1 MSYLLEALKKAEED
15 RLRLDDTPESLQLVA
30 PSKSSL
36 PMGLIAL
43 VIIVLLA
50 TLFKLFSQPS
60 DQSLSEPLSEQVN
73 PLSNQPI
80 VDSTD
85 AVKFVELNESVVS
98 NNTNEYVLKNG
109 ETLIQPENTQ
119 DQQAAVLSKQAPE
132 SIAQY
137 QPAVTEINSDQARQL
152 AELSAQEL
160 NKIPSLSL
168 ESHLYSTVAEYS
180 SVVINGQNYS
190 EDDLLSLGVVLSKIN
205 ANGIVISVDGILVE
219 LPKGITWMSTSY
231 AK

>member
-15 RLRLDDTPESLQLVA
+15 RLKLDDTPESLQLVA
-30 PSKSSL
+30 HSKSSL
-36 PMGLIAL
+36 PVGLIVL

-50 TLFKLFSQPS
+50 TLVKLFSQPS
-60 DQSLSEPLSEQVN
+60 GPQVN
-73 PLSNQPI
+73 ELPVES
-80 VDSTD
+80 VTDS
-85 AVKFVELNESVVS
+85 ANVIESVESNESVVS
-98 NNTNEYVLKNG
+98 NKSSQYVLKNG
-109 ETLIQPENTQ
+109 ETLIQPENIQ
-119 DQQAAVLSKQAPE
+119 NQQPIISSQQASQ
-132 SIAQY
+132 SIDQS
-137 QPAVTEINSDQARQL
+137 QPAVAKINSDQPRQL

-190 EDDLLSLGVVLSKIN
+190 EGELLSLGVVLNKIN
-205 ANGIVISVDGILVE
+205 SNGIVISVDGILVE

>member
-15 RLRLDDTPESLQLVA
+15 RLKLDDTPESLQLVA
-30 PSKSSL
+30 HSKSSL
-36 PMGLIAL
+36 PVGLIVL

-50 TLFKLFSQPS
+50 TLVKLFSQPS
-60 DQSLSEPLSEQVN
+60 GSQVN
-73 PLSNQPI
+73 ELPAES
-80 VDSTD
+80 VTDS
-85 AVKFVELNESVVS
+85 ANVIESVESNESVVS
-98 NNTNEYVLKNG
+98 DKSSQYVLKNG
-109 ETLIQPENTQ
+109 ETLIQPENIQ
-119 DQQAAVLSKQAPE
+119 NQQPIMSSQQVPQV
-132 SIAQY
+132 IARS
-137 QPAVTEINSDQARQL
+137 QPAVAKINSDQPRQL

-190 EDDLLSLGVVLSKIN
+190 EGDLLSLGVVLNKIN
-205 ANGIVISVDGILVE
+205 ANGIVVSVDNILVE

>member
-1 MSYLLEALKKAEED
+1 
-15 RLRLDDTPESLQLVA
+15 V
-30 PSKSSL
+30 
-36 PMGLIAL
+36 GLIVL

-50 TLFKLFSQPS
+50 TLVKLFSQPS
-60 DQSLSEPLSEQVN
+60 GSQVN
-73 PLSNQPI
+73 ELPAES
-80 VDSTD
+80 VTDS
-85 AVKFVELNESVVS
+85 ANVIESVESNESVVS
-98 NNTNEYVLKNG
+98 DKSSQYVLKNG
-109 ETLIQPENTQ
+109 ETLIQPENIQ
-119 DQQAAVLSKQAPE
+119 NQQPIMSSQQVPQV
-132 SIAQY
+132 IARS
-137 QPAVTEINSDQARQL
+137 QPAVAKINSDQPRQL

-190 EDDLLSLGVVLSKIN
+190 EGDLLSLGVVLNKIN
-205 ANGIVISVDGILVE
+205 ANGIVVSVDNILVE

>member
-15 RLRLDDTPESLQLVA
+15 RLKLDETPESLHLVA
-30 PSKSSL
+30 HSKSSL

-43 VIIVLLA
+43 VVVVLLA
-50 TLFKLFSQPS
+50 TLFKLFNQPS
-60 DQSLSEPLSEQVN
+60 DQSLSEPLGQQVN
-73 PLSNQPI
+73 QFPVQPTG
-80 VDSTD
+80 DS
-85 AVKFVELNESVVS
+85 ASVIESVDES
-98 NNTNEYVLKNG
+98 AARNNSSQYVLKNG
-109 ETLIQPENTQ
+109 ETLIQPENIQ
-119 DQQAAVLSKQAPE
+119 NQQAIVPPQQTPQA
-132 SIAQY
+132 IAQY

-190 EDDLLSLGVVLSKIN
+190 EGDLLSLGVVLSKIN